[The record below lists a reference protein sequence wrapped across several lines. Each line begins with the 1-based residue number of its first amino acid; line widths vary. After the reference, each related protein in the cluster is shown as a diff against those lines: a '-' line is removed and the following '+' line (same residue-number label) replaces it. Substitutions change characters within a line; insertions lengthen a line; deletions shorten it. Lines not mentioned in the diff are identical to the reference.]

1 MFGRLFFFL
10 IGVYSGVLANQK
22 YEIPKAPTP
31 SEAWE
36 RAQARFEKHKRDRR
50 PPSSEFYDDPQVK
63 GIIEKLKALDEKY
76 KRQRPE
82 TSENWH
88 F

>member
-1 MFGRLFFFL
+1 MP
-10 IGVYSGVLANQK
+10 
-22 YEIPKAPTP
+22 EAPTP

-36 RAQARFEKHKRDRR
+36 RAQARFEKHKRDHYCYRR

-63 GIIEKLKALDEKY
+63 EIIEKLKALEKKY

-82 TSENWH
+82 TPEN
-88 F
+88 